1 MTAEVQPLVRAVYGF
16 NWARLEDRDR
26 SLEALGQLVAPKFEL
41 HLSPEIGARAIR
53 SLSELRE
60 LTAAIEQDFE
70 ECVYSLEEVLEGTD
84 GRVVVTG
91 TISGRGRASK
101 LPLGGSF
108 AHVWTVRDGRAATC
122 LAFREREQA
131 LAAAGI
137 SP

>member
-1 MTAEVQPLVRAVYGF
+1 MTAETQPLVRAIYGF
-16 NWARLEDRDR
+16 NWAQLEDRDR
-26 SLEALGQLVAPKFEL
+26 SLEALGQLIAPKFEL

-53 SLSELRE
+53 SMSELRD

-70 ECVYSLEEVLEGTD
+70 ECVYALDEVLEGTE

-91 TISGRGRASK
+91 TIIGRGRLSK

-108 AHVWTVRDGRAATC
+108 AHVWTVRDGRAAIC
-122 LAFREREQA
+122 RAFRGREQA

-137 SP
+137 SA